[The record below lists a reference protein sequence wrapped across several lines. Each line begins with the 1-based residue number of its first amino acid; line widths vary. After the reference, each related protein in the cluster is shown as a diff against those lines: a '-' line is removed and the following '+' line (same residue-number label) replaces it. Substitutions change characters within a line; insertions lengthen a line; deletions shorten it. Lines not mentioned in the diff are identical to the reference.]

1 MLLKNLESD
10 FRIAKVQDK
19 FVQLL
24 KGPVSQDEALVAT
37 KDASH
42 KPIKCPRPV
51 QKKIL
56 KVWKQRAALSRQKPG
71 EGNGTGQKC
80 SNAEGASNIEA
91 RKRGKNK

>member
-1 MLLKNLESD
+1 M
-10 FRIAKVQDK
+10 
-19 FVQLL
+19 
-24 KGPVSQDEALVAT
+24 SQDEALVAT

-42 KPIKCPRPV
+42 KPNKCPRPV

-91 RKRGKNK
+91 RKRGKKMLAVGALGPPCSCNNFLTVLMAF